1 MKGKIL
7 CPAGC
12 QNPVARITKAKEIL
26 KNPRPAG
33 SWRPLKCIFSGK
45 GKSRSQRAAKPR
57 SGVIL
62 AKGKKAAHSGPQA
75 LSCPFYVRKNQ
86 TGAVCGSLRASFYHG
101 AKIRN
106 SAVLS
111 LAGNLLGSAFPK
123 PCLCG
128 FCRLSLPLSCGKR
141 KEVITMP
148 KRYNT
153 PHRSRVIKT
162 RLTEEEYADFTARLS
177 PYGMSQSEFIRQAI
191 TRATIR
197 PIVTVSPVND
207 ELLAAVG
214 KLTLPP

>member
-106 SAVLS
+106 SAVFVPRGKLVGEC
-111 LAGNLLGSAFPK
+111 LPQTLLW
-123 PCLCG
+123 
-128 FCRLSLPLSCGKR
+128 
-141 KEVITMP
+141 
-148 KRYNT
+148 
-153 PHRSRVIKT
+153 
-162 RLTEEEYADFTARLS
+162 RLTPQKYFRPAKSFFSLS
-177 PYGMSQSEFIRQAI
+177 PR
-191 TRATIR
+191 
-197 PIVTVSPVND
+197 
-207 ELLAAVG
+207 
-214 KLTLPP
+214 KWLTDKRIFCDK

>member
-1 MKGKIL
+1 MSLFIPFSICATYCTLSKLPAPFGKFLRAVVWGVKGKIL

-123 PCLCG
+123 PCYAACAAKRFPFG
-128 FCRLSLPLSCGKR
+128 RPFFCENCPG
-141 KEVITMP
+141 
-148 KRYNT
+148 NT
-153 PHRSRVIKT
+153 
-162 RLTEEEYADFTARLS
+162 
-177 PYGMSQSEFIRQAI
+177 
-191 TRATIR
+191 
-197 PIVTVSPVND
+197 
-207 ELLAAVG
+207 
-214 KLTLPP
+214 

>member
-75 LSCPFYVRKNQ
+75 LSCPFYVRKSPDR
-86 TGAVCGSLRASFYHG
+86 GSLRLTKSKFLP
-101 AKIRN
+101 RCQN
-106 SAVLS
+106 PQ
-111 LAGNLLGSAFPK
+111 F
-123 PCLCG
+123 CG
-128 FCRLSLPLSCGKR
+128 FAPR
-141 KEVITMP
+141 
-148 KRYNT
+148 
-153 PHRSRVIKT
+153 
-162 RLTEEEYADFTARLS
+162 
-177 PYGMSQSEFIRQAI
+177 
-191 TRATIR
+191 
-197 PIVTVSPVND
+197 
-207 ELLAAVG
+207 G
-214 KLTLPP
+214 KLVGECLPQTLLWRLAPQKDFRSAGRFFARTAPEIPNRPAYFL

>member
-86 TGAVCGSLRASFYHG
+86 TGAVCGSLRARQWARPPAG
-101 AKIRN
+101 RGRAAQGRGQWRR
-106 SAVLS
+106 AV
-111 LAGNLLGSAFPK
+111 AARRRGWRCADAPFP
-123 PCLCG
+123 
-128 FCRLSLPLSCGKR
+128 
-141 KEVITMP
+141 
-148 KRYNT
+148 
-153 PHRSRVIKT
+153 
-162 RLTEEEYADFTARLS
+162 
-177 PYGMSQSEFIRQAI
+177 
-191 TRATIR
+191 
-197 PIVTVSPVND
+197 
-207 ELLAAVG
+207 
-214 KLTLPP
+214 

>member
-106 SAVLS
+106 SAVF
-111 LAGNLLGSAFPK
+111 AP
-123 PCLCG
+123 
-128 FCRLSLPLSCGKR
+128 R
-141 KEVITMP
+141 
-148 KRYNT
+148 
-153 PHRSRVIKT
+153 
-162 RLTEEEYADFTARLS
+162 
-177 PYGMSQSEFIRQAI
+177 
-191 TRATIR
+191 
-197 PIVTVSPVND
+197 
-207 ELLAAVG
+207 G
-214 KLTLPP
+214 KLVGECLPQTLLWRLAPQKDFRSAGRFFARTAPEIPNRPAYFL

>member
-1 MKGKIL
+1 MWGVKGKIL

-123 PCLCG
+123 PCYGGL
-128 FCRLSLPLSCGKR
+128 RR
-141 KEVITMP
+141 KNISV
-148 KRYNT
+148 
-153 PHRSRVIKT
+153 
-162 RLTEEEYADFTARLS
+162 
-177 PYGMSQSEFIRQAI
+177 RQAVFLRELPRKYL
-191 TRATIR
+191 TDQ
-197 PIVTVSPVND
+197 PIFCD
-207 ELLAAVG
+207 
-214 KLTLPP
+214 K